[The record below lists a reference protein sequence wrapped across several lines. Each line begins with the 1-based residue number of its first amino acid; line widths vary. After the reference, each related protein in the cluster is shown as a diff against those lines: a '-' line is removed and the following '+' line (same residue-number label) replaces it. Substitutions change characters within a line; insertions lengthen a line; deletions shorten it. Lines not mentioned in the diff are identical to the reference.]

1 MGFYHKINIFCSF
14 NVICFESTYY
24 FDPHSRLGVLP
35 DRSEG
40 GVWAGPGPW
49 PGAKYIPW
57 TLLLSTHCI
66 KGFTFLG
73 SEWGG
78 VVADTGQP
86 AAAAAAPTSILMVL
100 WKLLNS
106 MHQAPA

>member
-1 MGFYHKINIFCSF
+1 MGSWASIIKLTFFCSF

-66 KGFTFLG
+66 KGFTFL
-73 SEWGG
+73 SECGG
-78 VVADTGQP
+78 CGPPTGH
-86 AAAAAAPTSILMVL
+86 PTIPPSILML
-100 WKLLNS
+100 
-106 MHQAPA
+106 